1 VVLGVVRG
9 TWGFGENDFVAEGLI
24 IMQRNPEFAEFENA
38 YGIHFPDAVEWLP
51 QGYGSNF
58 RLAMDAQPS
67 LITVTSAGI
76 PAYLLNYMD
85 PKLIEV
91 LVAPNKAAQILGE
104 VKKGDWTTLTA
115 TFPIVEHTGE
125 VSSYGDWNNNGSTGA
140 NVNFPQR
147 QSYHYQTITQ
157 WGERQLDMAAQAK
170 IDWASRLNIASAM
183 VLDKFQNNSYF
194 FGIAGLQ
201 NYGILN
207 DPSLPA
213 AIAPG
218 TKVANTPKWIFNG
231 VVTATANEIYTDI
244 QSLFSQLVSQSNSL
258 IEASTPMVL
267 VMDAQTSV
275 GLTATNSFNVNVY
288 DLLKKNFPSI
298 TFETAPQYNTTA
310 GHVIQLIAKSLEGQD
325 TGYCCFTEKMRAH
338 AIVKDM
344 SAFKQKKSQGTFGA
358 IIFSPFAIAQMIG
371 V

>member
-1 VVLGVVRG
+1 
-9 TWGFGENDFVAEGLI
+9 
-24 IMQRNPEFAEFENA
+24 MSQNPEFDVFEA
-38 YGIHFPDAVEWLP
+38 TFGIHFPDATTWLP
-51 QGYGSNF
+51 DQVRQSF
-58 RLAMDAQPS
+58 AQHELLAMDAAQPA
-67 LITVTSAGI
+67 LITVANAGI
-76 PAYLLNYMD
+76 PSYLVNYMD

-91 LVAPNKAAQILGE
+91 LVAPNKGAAILGE

-115 TFPIVEHTGE
+115 TFPLIEHTGE
-125 VSSYGDWNNNGSTGA
+125 VSTYGDWNNNGSTGA
-140 NVNFPQR
+140 NPTFPQR

-183 VLDKFQNNSYF
+183 VLDKFQNLSYF

-213 AIAPG
+213 AITPG
-218 TKVANTPKWIFNG
+218 VKAANTPKWIFNG

-244 QSLFSQLVSQSNSL
+244 QTLFGQLVSQSNSL
-258 IEASTPMVL
+258 IEASTAMKL

-275 GLTATNSFNVNVY
+275 ALTATNSFNVSVY

-298 TFETAPQYNTTA
+298 SFETAPQYNTAA
-310 GHVIQLIAKSLEGQD
+310 GHLIQLIAGAIEGQD
-325 TGYCCFTEKMRAH
+325 TGFCAFTEKMRAH
-338 AIVKDM
+338 GIVKDM
-344 SAFKQKKSQGTFGA
+344 SAFKQKKSQGTWGA
-358 IIFSPFAIAQMIG
+358 IIFQPFAIAQMIG

>member
-1 VVLGVVRG
+1 MAL
-9 TWGFGENDFVAEGLI
+9 
-24 IMQRNPEFAEFENA
+24 NPEFNIFETSF
-38 YGIHFPDAVEWLP
+38 GIHFPDAITWLP
-51 QGYGSNF
+51 DHVRQSYDAHQL
-58 RLAMDAQPS
+58 LAMDAAQPGM
-67 LITVTSAGI
+67 ITVTNAGI
-76 PAYLLNYMD
+76 PAYLTNYMD

-91 LVAPNKAAQILGE
+91 LVAPNKAASILGE

-115 TFPIVEHTGE
+115 TFPLIEHTGE
-125 VSSYGDWNNNGSTGA
+125 TSSYGDWNNNGSTGA
-140 NVNFPQR
+140 NPTFPQR

-183 VLDKFQNNSYF
+183 VLDKFQNQSYF
-194 FGIAGLQ
+194 FGISGLQ

-207 DPSLPA
+207 DPTLPA

-218 TKVANTPKWIFNG
+218 VKAVNTPKWVNLG

-244 QSLFSQLVSQSNSL
+244 QTLFGQLVSQSNSL
-258 IEASTPMVL
+258 VEASTAMVL

-275 GLTATNSFNVNVY
+275 ALTATNSFNVSVY

-310 GHVIQLIAKSLEGQD
+310 GHVIQLIAKSIEGQD
-325 TGYCCFTEKMRAH
+325 TGFCAFTEKMRAH
-338 AIVKDM
+338 NIVKEM
-344 SAFKQKKSQGTFGA
+344 SAFKQKKSQGTWGA
-358 IIFSPFAIAQMIG
+358 IIFQPFCFAQMIG